1 MFDTKPLAEK
11 EADCNKKNHE
21 LIEEASLDELVG
33 GEAYE
38 SSVPPYV
45 E

>member
-1 MFDTKPLAEK
+1 MFATKSLAEK
-11 EADCNKKNHE
+11 EADCKKNHE